1 MKITNEQKLV
11 SRINFAKLCRVT
23 PTSITRACKSA
34 LAPATVGLRV
44 DANHP
49 SAVKYR
55 KRQESANDP
64 SAPDELQETVALWC
78 KANNCYSINGVAR
91 SGIVGRVRAK
101 RILAELGGVTPADS
115 AQTSEQTVAPDV
127 ELRSEPDPAP
137 KPNPSGHTA
146 RNESKKR
153 DAPPPKPAVEIPD
166 NITEYADLTLRDI
179 ITRFGSDAMFVDFL
193 KALKAIEDIN
203 EKRLKNAQT
212 EGTLVSREL
221 VQMGVI
227 DVVDS
232 AMRKLLTAGTKKIAR
247 MAHSMTKAGET
258 IEKIEDEVKDQ
269 VGQYVKNIKI
279 KSARTLAGE

>member
-1 MKITNEQKLV
+1 MKITDEQNLV
-11 SRINFAKLCRVT
+11 SRINFAKLCGVT

-64 SAPDELQETVALWC
+64 SIPDELHDTVASWC
-78 KANNCYSINGVAR
+78 KDNNCYSIKGVAR
-91 SGIVGRVRAK
+91 SGIVGRIRAK
-101 RILAELGGVTPADS
+101 RILAELVGTTPDS
-115 AQTSEQTVAPDV
+115 SAETVAR
-127 ELRSEPDPAP
+127 ESEGLQSEGSPPDPAP
-137 KPNPSGHTA
+137 APAPSGHTA
-146 RNESKKR
+146 RNERKKR
-153 DAPPPKPAVEIPD
+153 DAPPPKTAVGIPD
-166 NITEYADLTLRDI
+166 NITEYADLTLREI

-193 KALKAIEDIN
+193 KALKSIEDIN

-212 EGTLVSREL
+212 EGTLVAREL
-221 VQMGVI
+221 VRIGVI

-258 IEKIEDEVKDQ
+258 IEKIEEEVKDQ

-279 KSARTLAGE
+279 KSAKALDR

>member
-1 MKITNEQKLV
+1 MKITDEQNLV
-11 SRINFAKLCRVT
+11 SRINFAKLCGVT

-64 SAPDELQETVALWC
+64 SKPDELRDTVARWC
-78 KANNCYSINGVAR
+78 KDNNCYSIKGVAR
-91 SGIVGRVRAK
+91 SGIVGRIRAK
-101 RILAELGGVTPADS
+101 RILAELEGTTPD
-115 AQTSEQTVAPDV
+115 TPVETVERESERR
-127 ELRSEPDPAP
+127 RSEGSSPDPA
-137 KPNPSGHTA
+137 PSGHTA
-146 RNESKKR
+146 RNERKKR
-153 DAPPPKPAVEIPD
+153 EAPPPKIAVEIPD
-166 NITEYADLTLRDI
+166 NITEYADLTLREI

-193 KALKAIEDIN
+193 KALKSIEDIN

-212 EGTLVSREL
+212 EGTLVAREL
-221 VQMGVI
+221 VRIGVI

-232 AMRKLLTAGTKKIAR
+232 AMRKLLTAGVKKIAR
-247 MAHSMTKAGET
+247 MAHSMTKAGES

-279 KSARTLAGE
+279 KSAKALGD